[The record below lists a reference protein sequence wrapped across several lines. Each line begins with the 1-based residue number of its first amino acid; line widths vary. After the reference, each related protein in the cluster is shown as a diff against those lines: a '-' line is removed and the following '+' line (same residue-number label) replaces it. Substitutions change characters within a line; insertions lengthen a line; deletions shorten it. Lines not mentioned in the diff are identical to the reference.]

1 MKTITNK
8 DLMRRANSKLV
19 LQEIFNNDYTTRAE
33 ISRHLGLNKSTV
45 SSIYDE
51 LKEEQLVEEV
61 GEGAASH
68 VGGRKPTNIRIYAS
82 YGFTINFD
90 ISYHNLHFMANYLDG
105 SVIAQAETTI
115 HQKNIHEILAI
126 IEHQIDQYVDTVV
139 SVKGL
144 LGICLSIHGIVNEQQ
159 EITYSPFI
167 DFEDVNLNER
177 LSAKYHVPVVLEN
190 ESNLAAVY
198 VRDFMLKFDSKNLV
212 AIGIHKGI
220 GSGVIINNRL
230 FRGFRGQ
237 AGEVGRTLTKNA
249 QGQLT
254 PIEQICSEDAII
266 NRISDELGLTGL
278 NRYKVVEMYREH
290 NHNVVAAID
299 EFIQEISSLIY
310 NSSMYF
316 DTDAIY
322 LGSPLMEAA
331 PEIFDQVLAKVH
343 QLSQNKIDLV
353 RLPNSDKATLLGACS
368 VITHYVLKLRDYQLT
383 FLEEKSNFTT

>member
-19 LQEIFNNDYTTRAE
+19 LQEIFNNDYTTRAA
-33 ISRHLGLNKSTV
+33 ISRQLGLNKSTV

-68 VGGRKPTNIRIYAS
+68 VGGRKPTNITIYAN

-105 SVIAQAETTI
+105 SVIEQAETTI
-115 HQKNIHEILAI
+115 YRKNIHEILTI

-190 ESNLAAVY
+190 ESNLTAVY
-198 VRDFMLKFDSKNLV
+198 VRDFMMKFDSKNLV

-290 NHNVVAAID
+290 NQNVVAAID

-316 DTDAIY
+316 DTGAIY

-331 PEIFDQVLAKVH
+331 PEIFDQVLIKVQ
-343 QLSQNKIDLV
+343 QLSHSEIKLV
-353 RLPNSDKATLLGACS
+353 RLTDSDKATLLGACS
-368 VITHYVLKLRDYQLT
+368 VITHYALDLVGYPL
-383 FLEEKSNFTT
+383 NFFKTKN